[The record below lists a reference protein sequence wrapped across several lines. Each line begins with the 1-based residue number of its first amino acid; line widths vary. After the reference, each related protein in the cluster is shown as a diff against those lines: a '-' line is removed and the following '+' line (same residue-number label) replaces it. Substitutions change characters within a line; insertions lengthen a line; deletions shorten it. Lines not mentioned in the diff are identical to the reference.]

1 MAYHCTLDTAGCATA
16 CDCPLLPLGGAG
28 DVVDEALFFFRAN
41 VLFRSFDILGG
52 GDKLL
57 LYISLYLSH
66 CLQRACVPACVRRRR
81 AQRRRTSLAPGG
93 RQDGRTKL
101 ACMRAGRRHTLA
113 AQAGRAS
120 ATKAALL
127 VPLPQGW
134 WRRRPAGSR
143 RRN

>member
-66 CLQRACVPACVRRRR
+66 CLQRACVRCGR
-81 AQRRRTSLAPGG
+81 AQCRRTPLAPGG
-93 RQDGRTKL
+93 RQDGRSKL
-101 ACMRAGRRHTLA
+101 ACMCAGRGHSVA
-113 AQAGRAS
+113 AQAARAS
-120 ATKAALL
+120 ATKVALL
-127 VPLPQGW
+127 APLPQGW